1 MEHAEDLAVRF
12 EVAVRFTVGGP
23 AVTGEWSSRETA
35 VRKFRSFV
43 GLYGDHTTVSIILSR
58 QSGHGQ
64 SQAMRTWTRE
74 HGETVLGS

>member
-1 MEHAEDLAVRF
+1 MEQVEGLAVRF
-12 EVAVRFTVGGP
+12 EVAVRFTAGGP
-23 AVTGEWSSRETA
+23 AVTGKWSSRETA

-43 GLYGDHTTVSIILSR
+43 GLYGDHTTAIITLN

-64 SQAMRTWTRE
+64 PRALRTWTRE